1 MACFPTMAKILFMLL
16 FLCLQL
22 CFCNA
27 QEVVGSGTDC
37 DETAYCNE
45 NASCIDNYHDLEL
58 YVKGSKELI
67 EELKSAFF
75 YTGEAPS
82 KFVRLLYKF
91 TVSNDVNDSVELNDN
106 CSNHTSKY
114 IWSDSAL
121 YLLGPQTLA
130 WFTFF
135 TVDVPENS
143 ATVNLPCLCY
153 TDYNSLLSRLT
164 YMV

>member
-1 MACFPTMAKILFMLL
+1 MLL
-16 FLCLQL
+16 FLFLQP

-27 QEVVGSGTDC
+27 QEVIGSGTDC
-37 DETAYCNE
+37 NETAYCNE
-45 NASCIDNYHDLEL
+45 SASCIDNYHDLEL
-58 YVKGSKELI
+58 YVKRNKKVI

-91 TVSNDVNDSVELNDN
+91 KVSNDVNDSFELVEN
-106 CSNHTSKY
+106 CSNQTSKY

-121 YLLGPQTLA
+121 YLLGPHALA

-135 TVDVPENS
+135 TVNVPEIS
-143 ATVNLPCLCY
+143 ITIELPCLCN
-153 TDYNSLLSRLT
+153 DDHGSLLSRLT
-164 YMV
+164 